1 MSDLGIKICGITTP
15 EDAVA
20 ARELGADY
28 LGMILSQGFPRSI
41 LPDEAVD
48 IGLVAE
54 APLVA
59 VLVDESLDEA
69 ERIAA
74 LSGASVIQLH
84 GEEDGAYAEELR
96 RRGKWAIWKA
106 VRVRDPEDVTRAV
119 EAVGASVDGLLL
131 DGWHSDR
138 PGGSGVS
145 FSWEGV
151 RVLRDRIP
159 HDLKVIAAGGLT
171 PGNVADAVQALR
183 PDIVDVSS
191 GVELHV
197 RRKDPELIRAFVRNA
212 RGGGVR
218 GIDEWY

>member
-1 MSDLGIKICGITTP
+1 MSDVEIKICGITTP

-28 LGMILSQGFPRSI
+28 LGMMLSQGFPRSI

-48 IGLVAE
+48 IGLVAD

-69 ERIAA
+69 ERIAE

-84 GEEDGAYAEELR
+84 GEEDGDYAEELR
-96 RRGKWAIWKA
+96 RRGEWAIWKA
-106 VRVRDPEDVTRAV
+106 VRVRDPEVVTRAL
-119 EAVGASVDGLLL
+119 EAFGASVDGLLL
-131 DGWHSDR
+131 DGWHPDR
-138 PGGSGVS
+138 PGGSGTS

-151 RVLRDRIP
+151 GALRDRVP
-159 HDLKVIAAGGLT
+159 SDLRVIAAGGLT
-171 PGNVADAVQALR
+171 PRNVADAIEALR

-191 GVELHV
+191 GVELQV

-212 RGGGVR
+212 RG
-218 GIDEWY
+218 EK

>member
-15 EDAVA
+15 QDALA

-69 ERIAA
+69 ERIAR

-84 GEEDGAYAEELR
+84 GDEDSDYAEELC
-96 RRGKWAIWKA
+96 RRGGWAIWKA
-106 VRVRDPEDVTRAV
+106 VRVRDPEDVTGAV
-119 EAVGASVDGLLL
+119 EALGASVDGLLL
-131 DGWHSDR
+131 DGWH
-138 PGGSGVS
+138 PGSGAS

-151 RVLRDRIP
+151 RVVRDRIP

-171 PGNVADAVQALR
+171 PGNVAEAVQALR

-197 RRKDPELIRAFVRNA
+197 RRKDPELIQAFVRNA
-212 RGGGVR
+212 RG
-218 GIDEWY
+218 EE

>member
-15 EDAVA
+15 EDALA

-28 LGMILSQGFPRSI
+28 LGMILSQGFARSI

-69 ERIAA
+69 ERIAG

-84 GEEDGAYAEELR
+84 GEEDGDYAEELR

-106 VRVRDPEDVTRAV
+106 VRVRDPEAVTKAV
-119 EAVGASVDGLLL
+119 KALGASVDGLLL
-131 DGWHSDR
+131 DGWHPDR

-145 FSWEGV
+145 FSWDDV
-151 RVLRDRIP
+151 RLVRDRLP

-212 RGGGVR
+212 RR
-218 GIDEWY
+218 GE

>member
-1 MSDLGIKICGITTP
+1 MSELGVKICGITRP

-28 LGMILSQGFPRSI
+28 LGMILSQGFPRSV

-69 ERIAA
+69 ERIAG

-84 GEEDGAYAEELR
+84 GAEDGEYAEELR
-96 RRGKWAIWKA
+96 RRGMWAIWKA
-106 VRVRDPEDVTRAV
+106 VRVRSPEDVTRAA
-119 EAVGASVDGLLL
+119 EAMGASVDGLLL
-131 DGWHSDR
+131 DGWHPDR
-138 PGGSGVS
+138 PGGSGSS
-145 FSWEGV
+145 FSWEDVGV
-151 RVLRDRIP
+151 VRNHLP
-159 HDLKVIAAGGLT
+159 ADLKVIVAGGLT
-171 PGNVADAVQALR
+171 PENVADAVHALR
-183 PDIVDVSS
+183 PDVVDVSS
-191 GVELHV
+191 GVELNV

-212 RGGGVR
+212 RG
-218 GIDEWY
+218 EE

>member
-1 MSDLGIKICGITTP
+1 MSELAVKICGITTA

-28 LGMILSQGFPRSI
+28 LGLHLSQGFPRSI

-54 APLVA
+54 ARLVA

-69 ERIAA
+69 ERIGE

-84 GEEDGAYAEELR
+84 GDENREYAEELR

-119 EAVGASVDGLLL
+119 EALGTSVDGLLL
-131 DGWHSDR
+131 DGWHPDR
-138 PGGSGVS
+138 PGGTGVR
-145 FSWEGV
+145 FSWEDV
-151 RVLRDRIP
+151 RPARDHIP
-159 HDLKVIAAGGLT
+159 SDLKLIVAGGLT
-171 PGNVADAVQALR
+171 PGNVADVIHALR

-191 GVELHV
+191 GVELDV

-212 RGGGVR
+212 RG
-218 GIDEWY
+218 EE

>member
-1 MSDLGIKICGITTP
+1 MSELAVKICGITTA

-28 LGMILSQGFPRSI
+28 LGLHLSQGFPRSI

-54 APLVA
+54 ARLVA

-69 ERIAA
+69 ERIGE

-84 GEEDGAYAEELR
+84 GDENREYAEELR
-96 RRGKWAIWKA
+96 RRGKWAVWKA

-119 EAVGASVDGLLL
+119 EALGTSVDGLLL
-131 DGWHSDR
+131 DGWHPDR
-138 PGGSGVS
+138 PGGTGVR

-151 RVLRDRIP
+151 RVLRDQIP
-159 HDLKVIAAGGLT
+159 SALKVIVAGGLT
-171 PGNVADAVQALR
+171 PGNVADAVRALR
-183 PDIVDVSS
+183 PDVVDVSS
-191 GVELHV
+191 GVELNL

-212 RGGGVR
+212 HG
-218 GIDEWY
+218 EE